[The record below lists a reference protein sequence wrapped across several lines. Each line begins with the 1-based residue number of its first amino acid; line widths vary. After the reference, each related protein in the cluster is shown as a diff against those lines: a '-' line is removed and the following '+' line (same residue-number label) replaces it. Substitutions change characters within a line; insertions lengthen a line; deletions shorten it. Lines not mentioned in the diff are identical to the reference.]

1 MILMYRKYYMT
12 NKYTIN
18 ESATILDALK
28 AMDDASHNSQTLF
41 VTNDKEVMVG
51 TLTDGDIRRGL
62 IGGAAITDSVSTVMH
77 KSFKFLRAGDNEAKF
92 LKEYRSRLIFF
103 IPVLDAEGHILRV
116 CNLVKYHNVLPIDA
130 VLMAGGKGE
139 RLRPLTEKTPKPL
152 LPVGDKAI
160 IDYLTDIDNWTD
172 IIDLSVGAGLI
183 IGLKSD
189 GKLVSTAYLKHRTSL
204 DFLSWSDIVAIY
216 AASSTIYGLR
226 SDGTVISAGY
236 NKDASKD
243 QSLRDLVAISGVNE
257 GIFGLKANGTVV
269 LHGNNDWH
277 FTDML
282 RQLKRW
288 NNIVA
293 IASSY
298 NYNAVPQYFIAGI
311 TDNGIVKWTASGIK
325 DFELFNKKLFSSVSW
340 IDKEYQSAREKVAK
354 ERQQRITELQEEKNK
369 LHVEYRNLKGL
380 FAGHRRKEI
389 DIRIAAIDKELKKLE
404 N

>member
-1 MILMYRKYYMT
+1 MT

-160 IDYLTDIDNWTD
+160 IDYNIDRLISYGVNH
-172 IIDLSVGAGLI
+172 ISVT
-183 IGLKSD
+183 
-189 GKLVSTAYLKHRTSL
+189 VNYLKEQLEDHFAEPHNGVQVQTVREPKFLGTIGSIKFVKEFFNDTVL
-204 DFLSWSDIVAIY
+204 VMNSDVFTNINFEDFYLHFKEHDADMSVAAVPY
-216 AASSTIYGLR
+216 SVQVPY
-226 SDGTVISAGY
+226 
-236 NKDASKD
+236 
-243 QSLRDLVAISGVNE
+243 
-257 GIFGLKANGTVV
+257 GIFQLEGRRNIKGLVEKPTYDYYANAGIYLIKRSALDYIPEDTMFHSTDLIEKLIANNKKVIRFPLNGT
-269 LHGNNDWH
+269 
-277 FTDML
+277 
-282 RQLKRW
+282 
-288 NNIVA
+288 
-293 IASSY
+293 
-298 NYNAVPQYFIAGI
+298 
-311 TDNGIVKWTASGIK
+311 
-325 DFELFNKKLFSSVSW
+325 W
-340 IDKEYQSAREKVAK
+340 IDIGNPQEYKRAN
-354 ERQQRITELQEEKNK
+354 EL
-369 LHVEYRNLKGL
+369 VE
-380 FAGHRRKEI
+380 H
-389 DIRIAAIDKELKKLE
+389 IRM
-404 N
+404 